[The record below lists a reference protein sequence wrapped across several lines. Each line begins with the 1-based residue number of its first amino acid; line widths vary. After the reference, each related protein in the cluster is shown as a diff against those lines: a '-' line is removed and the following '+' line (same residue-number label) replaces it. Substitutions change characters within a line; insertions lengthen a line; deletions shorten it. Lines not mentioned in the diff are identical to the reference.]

1 MKITKLESFT
11 KPFVSFVKTTLEDG
25 SQGFGQMSTYHAD
38 ITAQIFH
45 KQVAPWVL
53 DKSWEDF
60 NDIENLVL
68 EKEHKFPGSYLL
80 RAIAGLDTS
89 LWDLK
94 GKLENKPVTEL
105 IGGNTGSFRLWRKRV
120 HNTSIKHR
128 KKFQL
133 GRKKLREKIKLT
145 DIY

>member
-1 MKITKLESFT
+1 
-11 KPFVSFVKTTLEDG
+11 
-25 SQGFGQMSTYHAD
+25 MSTYHAD

-105 IGGNTGSFRLWRKRV
+105 IGGNKGSLKVYGLQNIRV
-120 HNTSIKHR
+120 VDASIMPTMLSANLHSGATLIGEKGSDLV
-128 KKFQL
+128 L
-133 GRKKLREKIKLT
+133 GKEPLETINLN
-145 DIY
+145 Y